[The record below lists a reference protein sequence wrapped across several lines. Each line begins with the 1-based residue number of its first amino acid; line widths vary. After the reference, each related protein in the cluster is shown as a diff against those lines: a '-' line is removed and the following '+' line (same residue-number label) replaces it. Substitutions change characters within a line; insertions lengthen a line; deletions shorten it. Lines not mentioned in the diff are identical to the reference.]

1 MPDAPA
7 QLTNQGKSP
16 LVLFV
21 CTGNV
26 CRSPMAEG
34 LLRHHLPADSR
45 WRVMSAGLC
54 APFGES
60 ATHEAITAMA
70 ELGIDLR
77 AHRSRPLTAGLV
89 ADAQVIV
96 ALTRNHRDDI
106 LALFPAANQHA
117 FLLRTFDPLADASK
131 DVTDPIGGSLAVYR
145 RCRDVIAAAIP
156 GLVEFLGELCLP
168 R

>member
-7 QLTNQGKSP
+7 QPTNQGKSP

-34 LLRHHLPADSR
+34 LLRHHLPRDSR

-54 APFGES
+54 APFGEN

-70 ELGIDLR
+70 ELGIDLTS
-77 AHRSRPLTAGLV
+77 HRSRPLMAGLV

-96 ALTRNHRDDI
+96 ALTRNHRDEI
-106 LALFPAANQHA
+106 LSLFPAANQHA
-117 FLLRTFDPLADASK
+117 FLLRTFDPLADTSK
-131 DVTDPIGGSLAVYR
+131 DVADPIGGSLAVYR
-145 RCRDVIAAAIP
+145 RCRGVIAAAIP